1 MTLILDRIWGRVQ
14 RPWGYE
20 VRADYLDDTGGVY
33 NEVLVFAASPDD
45 AMLAAAV
52 EARRVRVETS
62 LLPPDPTYQVT
73 CEDGTVVRL

>member
-20 VRADYLDDTGGVY
+20 VRADYLDTEAVF
-33 NEVLVFAASPDD
+33 NEVLTFASSPDD
-45 AMLAAAV
+45 ATLAAAV

-73 CEDGTVVRL
+73 CEDGTVVTL